1 MDITVTPW
9 SESAAFPLLT
19 TLTLVPL
26 AAVIA
31 ILFSRS
37 AAVALRFGFAGALL
51 TVLLSL
57 YLLTVFDSASPGLH
71 LVEQVN
77 FAGLSYRVGVDGANI
92 LFIPLTAV
100 LTFLALIYTLITR
113 HATDR
118 LFIACLL
125 GYEAILIGAFAA
137 LNVMQFW
144 FWCVLELV
152 PVALLTIH
160 AGTGQNRRWVVAQL
174 LQYWV
179 SGLLMTLAGFLLL
192 AFGLI
197 DAAHPL
203 TFDWLTLKQNN
214 AYLHDE
220 VLIFV
225 LLFFGFAIRMPLFP
239 FHGWLPV
246 LAEQGTVASAVI
258 FLVGLKLGI
267 YAVIR
272 FILPMVPGVA
282 EQWSGFVV
290 TLGLI
295 SIFYGALL
303 ALMQINIRRLL
314 AFAVI
319 SQTGML
325 TIGIFCF
332 NENGLE
338 GSLLLSVAYG
348 LATAGMLF
356 SVGLIYERCRTAYLP
371 RLGGLFDTNGTLAL
385 LFLISALST
394 MVMPGTPGFDAA
406 HLLVEGIIEE
416 DGWLLAIAIL
426 LGNVMSAAFLL
437 WAFQR
442 IFMAT
447 PKRVAQ
453 PYSCAHH
460 PVWKE
465 RFITVVICLLLI
477 GTGFYTTPWLNF
489 IDQDAA
495 AIGKQFPMHGAQIP
509 LNPPSTKGEASQ
521 PCATD
526 LSSPLCKRG
535 AGGDSNTDTKDGSHE

>member
-1 MDITVTPW
+1 MDIAVTPW

-26 AAVIA
+26 ATMIA

-37 AAVALRFGFAGALL
+37 STVALRFGFAGAVL
-51 TVLLSL
+51 TALLSV
-57 YLLTVFDSASPGLH
+57 YLLTVFESSSPGIH
-71 LVEQVN
+71 LVEQLS

-100 LTFLALIYTLITR
+100 LTLLALIYTLITR
-113 HATDR
+113 HVTDR

-125 GYEAILIGAFAA
+125 GYETVLIGAFVA

-144 FWCVLELV
+144 FWCVLELA
-152 PVALLTIH
+152 PVALLTMH
-160 AGTGQNRRWVVAQL
+160 AGTGQNRRWVVVKL

-179 SGLLMTLAGFLLL
+179 SGLLMILAGFLLL

-356 SVGLIYERCRTAYLP
+356 SVGLIYERTRTSYLP
-371 RLGGLFDTNGTLAL
+371 RLGGLIDTNGTLAL

-447 PKRVAQ
+447 PKRAEQ
-453 PYSCAHH
+453 PYSCSHH
-460 PVWKE
+460 PVWNE
-465 RFITVVICLLLI
+465 RFIAAVICLLLI

-495 AIGKQFPMHGAQIP
+495 AIKEQYPMHGAQH
-509 LNPPSTKGEASQ
+509 AS
-521 PCATD
+521 D
-526 LSSPLCKRG
+526 
-535 AGGDSNTDTKDGSHE
+535 TDTKDDQHE

>member
-26 AAVIA
+26 AAMIA

-37 AAVALRFGFAGALL
+37 STVALRFGFAGAML

-57 YLLTVFDSASPGLH
+57 YLLSVFDSDSPGIH
-71 LVEQVN
+71 LVEQVR
-77 FAGLSYRVGVDGANI
+77 FAGLSYSVGVDGTSI

-100 LTFLALIYTLITR
+100 LTLLALIYTLITR
-113 HATDR
+113 HVTDR

-144 FWCVLELV
+144 FWCVLELI

-160 AGTGQNRRWVVAQL
+160 AGTGQNRRWVVVLL

-197 DAAHPL
+197 DSEHAL

-220 VLIFV
+220 VLIFI

-246 LAEQGTVASAVI
+246 LAEQGTVASAAI

-272 FILPMVPGVA
+272 FILPLVPGVA
-282 EQWSGFVV
+282 EHWSEFAV

-314 AFAVI
+314 AFAVV
-319 SQTGML
+319 SHTGML
-325 TIGIFCF
+325 IIGIFCF
-332 NENGLE
+332 NAPGLE
-338 GSLLLSVAYG
+338 GSILLSLAYG

-356 SVGLIYERCRTAYLP
+356 SVGLIYERTRTAFIP
-371 RLGGLFDTNGTLAL
+371 RLGGLFDTNSTIAI

-406 HLLVEGIIEE
+406 HLLIEGIIEE

-426 LGNVMSAAFLL
+426 IGNVLSAAFLL

-442 IFMAT
+442 IFMAAS
-447 PKRVAQ
+447 KRAEQ

-465 RFITVVICLLLI
+465 RFITVAICLLLI

-495 AIGKQFPMHGAQIP
+495 AISEQYPMHGAQP
-509 LNPPSTKGEASQ
+509 ANDSEA
-521 PCATD
+521 
-526 LSSPLCKRG
+526 G
-535 AGGDSNTDTKDGSHE
+535 TKDGQHD

>member
-1 MDITVTPW
+1 MNITTVTHWP
-9 SESAAFPLLT
+9 ESAAFPLLT

-26 AAVIA
+26 AAMIA
-31 ILFSRS
+31 VLFSRS
-37 AAVALRFGFAGALL
+37 STVALRFGFSGALL
-51 TVLLSL
+51 TVSLSF
-57 YLLTVFDSASPGLH
+57 YLLAVFDSASPGIH
-71 LVEQVN
+71 LVEQAH
-77 FAGLSYRVGVDGANI
+77 FAGLSYRVGVDGTNI

-100 LTFLALIYTLITR
+100 LTLLALIYTLITR
-113 HATDR
+113 HAADR

-125 GYEAILIGAFAA
+125 GYEGVLIGAFVA
-137 LNVMQFW
+137 LNVLQFW

-152 PVALLTIH
+152 PVVLLTIH
-160 AGTGQNRRWVVAQL
+160 AGTGQNRRWVAVQL
-174 LQYWV
+174 LQYWG
-179 SGLLMTLAGFLLL
+179 SGLLMSLTGFMLL

-197 DAAHPL
+197 DASHPL
-203 TFDWLTLKQNN
+203 TFDWLTIKENN

-220 VLIFV
+220 VLIFI

-267 YAVIR
+267 YAAIR

-282 EQWSGFVV
+282 EQWAGFVV

-325 TIGIFCF
+325 IIGAFCF
-332 NENGLE
+332 NANGLE

-348 LATAGMLF
+348 LAMAGMLF
-356 SVGLIYERCRTAYLP
+356 SVGLIYERTRTAFLP
-371 RLGGLFDTNGTLAL
+371 RLGGLFDTNATLAV
-385 LFLISALST
+385 LFMISALST

-426 LGNVMSAAFLL
+426 VGNVMSAAFLL

-442 IFMAT
+442 MFMAN
-447 PKRVAQ
+447 PKRAEQ
-453 PYSCAHH
+453 PYSCSHH

-465 RFITVVICLLLI
+465 RLITAVICLLLI

-495 AIGKQFPMHGAQIP
+495 AIEKQYPVHGDQ
-509 LNPPSTKGEASQ
+509 ST
-521 PCATD
+521 D
-526 LSSPLCKRG
+526 
-535 AGGDSNTDTKDGSHE
+535 DTKDGQHE

>member
-1 MDITVTPW
+1 MDMTVTPW
-9 SESAAFPLLT
+9 PESVAFPLLT
-19 TLTLVPL
+19 MLTLVPL
-26 AAVIA
+26 AAMIA
-31 ILFSRS
+31 ILWSRS
-37 AAVALRFGFAGALL
+37 SKHAWYFGFAGALL
-51 TVLLSL
+51 TVLLST
-57 YLLTVFDSASPGLH
+57 YLLIVFDTAHPGIH
-71 LVEQVN
+71 LAEQAH
-77 FAGLSYRVGVDGANI
+77 FAGLSYRVGVDGTNI

-100 LTFLALIYTLITR
+100 LTLLALIYTLITR

-125 GYEAILIGAFAA
+125 GYETILIGAFVA
-137 LNVMQFW
+137 LNVLQFW
-144 FWCVLELV
+144 FWCVLELI
-152 PVALLTIH
+152 PVTLLTIH
-160 AGTGQNRRWVVAQL
+160 AGTGHNRRRAVVTL
-174 LQYWV
+174 LQFWI
-179 SGLLMTLAGFLLL
+179 SALLLTLSGFLLL

-197 DAAHPL
+197 DAEHAL

-214 AYLHDE
+214 AYLNDE

-258 FLVGLKLGI
+258 FLVGLKLGL

-282 EQWSGFVV
+282 EQWAEFVV
-290 TLGLI
+290 TLSLI

-325 TIGIFCF
+325 VIGIFCF
-332 NENGLE
+332 NEQGLE

-348 LATAGMLF
+348 LAMAGMLF
-356 SVGLIYERCRTAYLP
+356 CVGLIYERTRTAYLP
-371 RLGGLFDTNGTLAL
+371 RLGGLFDSNATLAV

-406 HLLVEGIIEE
+406 HVLVEGIIEE

-426 LGNVMSAAFLL
+426 VGNVMSAAFLL

-442 IFMAT
+442 IFMAA
-447 PKRVAQ
+447 PQRAEQ

-460 PVWKE
+460 PVWQE
-465 RFITVVICLLLI
+465 RFIAAVICLLLI

-495 AIGKQFPMHGAQIP
+495 AIKAQYPMHGA
-509 LNPPSTKGEASQ
+509 EA
-521 PCATD
+521 
-526 LSSPLCKRG
+526 G
-535 AGGDSNTDTKDGSHE
+535 AQDGHHE

>member
-1 MDITVTPW
+1 MDMIVTPW

-26 AAVIA
+26 AAMIA

-37 AAVALRFGFAGALL
+37 SKLALGFGFAGALL
-51 TVLLSL
+51 TLGLSI
-57 YLLTVFDSASPGLH
+57 YLLTVFDAAHSGIH
-71 LVEQVN
+71 LVEQLH
-77 FAGLSYRVGVDGANI
+77 FLGLSYCVGVDGTNI
-92 LFIPLTAV
+92 LFIPLTSV
-100 LTFLALIYTLITR
+100 LTLLALVYTLNTR
-113 HATDR
+113 HVTDK

-125 GYEAILIGAFAA
+125 AYETILIGAFVSLNA
-137 LNVMQFW
+137 LQFW
-144 FWCVLELV
+144 FWCVLELI
-152 PVALLTIH
+152 PVMLLTVH
-160 AGTGQNRRWVVAQL
+160 AGTGKNRRWVVVLL
-174 LQYWV
+174 LQYWG
-179 SGLLMTLAGFLLL
+179 SGLLMALAGFLLL

-197 DAAHPL
+197 DASHAL

-220 VLIFV
+220 VLIFI

-282 EQWSGFVV
+282 EQWAGLVV
-290 TLGLI
+290 TLGVI

-325 TIGIFCF
+325 VIGIFCF

-348 LATAGMLF
+348 LAMAGMLF
-356 SVGLIYERCRTAYLP
+356 SVGLIYDRTRTAYLP

-406 HLLVEGIIEE
+406 HLLVEGVIDEA
-416 DGWLLAIAIL
+416 GWLLAIAIL
-426 LGNVMSAAFLL
+426 VGNVMSAAFLL

-447 PKRVAQ
+447 PKRAEQ
-453 PYSCAHH
+453 PYSCSHH
-460 PVWKE
+460 SVWKE
-465 RFITVVICLLLI
+465 RIITTAISLLLI

-495 AIGKQFPMHGAQIP
+495 AIKQQFPMHGSQIP
-509 LNPPSTKGEASQ
+509 LSLPLKTESGKVSTDG
-521 PCATD
+521 T
-526 LSSPLCKRG
+526 R
-535 AGGDSNTDTKDGSHE
+535 DGSNE

>member
-26 AAVIA
+26 ATLIA

-37 AAVALRFGFAGALL
+37 SAVALRFGYAGSIL

-57 YLLTVFDSASPGLH
+57 YLLSVFDSNSPGIH
-71 LVEQVN
+71 LVEQAH
-77 FAGLSYRVGVDGANI
+77 FAGLSYSVGVDGTNI
-92 LFIPLTAV
+92 LFIPLAAI
-100 LTFLALIYTLITR
+100 LTLLALIYTSITR
-113 HATDR
+113 HVTDR

-125 GYEAILIGAFAA
+125 GYETVLIGAFAA

-144 FWCVLELV
+144 LWCLLELI
-152 PVALLTIH
+152 PVILLTAH
-160 AGTGQNRRWVVAQL
+160 AGTGQNRRRIIVLL
-174 LQYWV
+174 LQYWG
-179 SGLLMTLAGFLLL
+179 SGLLMALAGFLLL

-197 DAAHPL
+197 DAEHAL
-203 TFDWLTLKQNN
+203 TFDWLTLQQNN

-225 LLFFGFAIRMPLFP
+225 LLFFGFAVRMPLFP

-246 LAEQGTVASAVI
+246 LAEHGTVASAAI
-258 FLVGLKLGI
+258 FLVGLKLGV

-282 EQWSGFVV
+282 EHWSELVV
-290 TLGLI
+290 TMGFI

-314 AFAVI
+314 AFAVV
-319 SQTGML
+319 SHTGML
-325 TIGIFCF
+325 IIGVFCF
-332 NENGLE
+332 NARGLE
-338 GSLLLSVAYG
+338 GSILLSLAYG

-356 SVGLIYERCRTAYLP
+356 SVGLIYERTRTAFIP
-371 RLGGLFDTNGTLAL
+371 RLGGLFDTNATIAI

-406 HLLVEGIIEE
+406 HLLIEGIIQE

-426 LGNVMSAAFLL
+426 IGNVLSAAFLL

-442 IFMAT
+442 IFMASS
-447 PKRVAQ
+447 KRAEQ
-453 PYSCAHH
+453 PYSCSHH
-460 PVWKE
+460 PVTKE
-465 RFITVVICLLLI
+465 RVITVAICLLLI
-477 GTGFYTTPWLNF
+477 GTGFYTTPLLSI
-489 IDQDAA
+489 IDKEAV
-495 AIGKQFPMHGAQIP
+495 AIGEYYPVHGAQQTDTLTEP
-509 LNPPSTKGEASQ
+509 NDNTEASAPAHAPRLPPVGEA
-521 PCATD
+521 
-526 LSSPLCKRG
+526 G
-535 AGGDSNTDTKDGSHE
+535 TKDGQHD

>member
-1 MDITVTPW
+1 MDITITHW
-9 SESAAFPLLT
+9 SASTAFPLLT
-19 TLTLVPL
+19 TLMLVPL
-26 AAVIA
+26 AATIA
-31 ILFSRS
+31 ILLSRS
-37 AAVALRFGFAGALL
+37 ATMALRFGFAGALL
-51 TVLLSL
+51 TLLLSI
-57 YLLTVFDSASPGLH
+57 YLLTVFDSTNPGIH
-71 LVEQVN
+71 LGEHFH
-77 FAGLSYRVGVDGANI
+77 FAGLSYRVGIDGTNI

-100 LTFLALIYTLITR
+100 LTLLTLIYTLITR
-113 HATDR
+113 HITDK

-125 GYEAILIGAFAA
+125 SYETILIGAFTA

-144 FWCVLELV
+144 LWCVLELV

-160 AGTGQNRRWVVAQL
+160 AGTGQNRRWVVVLL

-179 SGLLMTLAGFLLL
+179 SGLLLTLAGFLLL

-197 DAAHPL
+197 DASHPL
-203 TFDWLTLKQNN
+203 TFDWLMLKQNN

-220 VLIFV
+220 VLIFI

-246 LAEQGTVASAVI
+246 LAEQGTVASAVV

-267 YAVIR
+267 YAAIR

-282 EQWSGFVV
+282 EQWAEFVMV
-290 TLGLI
+290 LGLI

-303 ALMQINIRRLL
+303 ALMQVNIRRLL

-325 TIGIFCF
+325 IIGAFCF
-332 NENGLE
+332 NANGLE
-338 GSLLLSVAYG
+338 GTLLLSVAYG
-348 LATAGMLF
+348 LAMAGMLF
-356 SVGLIYERCRTAYLP
+356 SVGLIYERTGTAFIP

-385 LFLISALST
+385 LFLLSALST
-394 MVMPGTPGFDAA
+394 MVMPGTTGFDAA

-416 DGWLLAIAIL
+416 YGWLLAIAIL
-426 LGNVMSAAFLL
+426 VGNLMTAAFLL

-442 IFMAT
+442 MFMAA
-447 PKRVAQ
+447 PKRAAQ

-460 PVWKE
+460 PVRTE
-465 RFITVVICLLLI
+465 RVIAGIICLLLI

-495 AIGKQFPMHGAQIP
+495 AIGRQFPMHGAQMP
-509 LNPPSTKGEASQ
+509 
-521 PCATD
+521 TD
-526 LSSPLCKRG
+526 I
-535 AGGDSNTDTKDGSHE
+535 KDGEGE

>member
-1 MDITVTPW
+1 MDINVTPW

-26 AAVIA
+26 VAMLA
-31 ILFSRS
+31 ILLSPS
-37 AAVALRFGFAGALL
+37 SKLALRFGFAG
-51 TVLLSL
+51 TLLSVAL
-57 YLLTVFDSASPGLH
+57 SIYLLAIFDAAQPGIH
-71 LVEQVN
+71 LVEQVD
-77 FAGLSYRVGVDGANI
+77 FAGLSYRVGVDGTNI

-100 LTFLALIYTLITR
+100 LTLLALIYTLLTR
-113 HATDR
+113 HVTDR

-125 GYEAILIGAFAA
+125 GYETVLIGAFVA
-137 LNVMQFW
+137 LNVLQFW
-144 FWCVLELV
+144 FWCVLELA
-152 PVALLTIH
+152 PVVLLTLH
-160 AGTGQNRRWVVAQL
+160 AGTGQNRRLVIAKL

-192 AFGLI
+192 AFSLI
-197 DAAHPL
+197 DADHAL
-203 TFDWLTLKQNN
+203 SFDWLTLKQHNGS
-214 AYLHDE
+214 LHNE

-239 FHGWLPV
+239 FHGWLPA
-246 LAEQGTVASAVI
+246 LAEQGTAASSAI

-282 EQWSGFVV
+282 EQWSGFVIS
-290 TLGLI
+290 LSLI

-319 SQTGML
+319 SHTGML

-332 NENGLE
+332 NERGLE

-348 LATAGMLF
+348 LATAGILF
-356 SVGLIYERCRTAYLP
+356 SVGLIYERTRTSYLP
-371 RLGGLFDTNGTLAL
+371 RLGGLVDSNGTLAL

-406 HLLVEGIIEE
+406 HLLVEGVIEE

-426 LGNVMSAAFLL
+426 IGNVMSAAFLL
-437 WAFQR
+437 WAFQK
-442 IFMAT
+442 IFMAS
-447 PKRVAQ
+447 PKRAKQ
-453 PYSCAHH
+453 PYSCSHH
-460 PVWKE
+460 PIWNE
-465 RFITVVICLLLI
+465 RFITAVICLLLI
-477 GTGFYTTPWLNF
+477 GTGFYTSPWLNF
-489 IDQDAA
+489 IEQDAA
-495 AIGKQFPMHGAQIP
+495 AMKQQFTRHGAQSP
-509 LNPPSTKGEASQ
+509 LNISISKGNPIQPSDASSKGDQ
-521 PCATD
+521 
-526 LSSPLCKRG
+526 
-535 AGGDSNTDTKDGSHE
+535 HE

>member
-9 SESAAFPLLT
+9 SASAAFPLLT
-19 TLTLVPL
+19 MLTLIPL
-26 AAVIA
+26 ATMIA

-37 AAVALRFGFAGALL
+37 STVALRFGFAGALL
-51 TVLLSL
+51 TVLLSV
-57 YLLTVFDSASPGLH
+57 YLLTVFDSNSPGIH
-71 LVEQVN
+71 LAEQVH
-77 FAGLSYRVGVDGANI
+77 FAGLSYSVGVDGTSI
-92 LFIPLTAV
+92 LFIPLTAI
-100 LTFLALIYTLITR
+100 LTLLALIYTLITR
-113 HATDR
+113 HVTDR

-125 GYEAILIGAFAA
+125 GYETVLIGAFVA

-144 FWCVLELV
+144 FWCVLELI

-160 AGTGQNRRWVVAQL
+160 AGTGQNRRWVIVLL

-197 DAAHPL
+197 DAEHAL

-225 LLFFGFAIRMPLFP
+225 LLFFGFAIRMPIFP

-319 SQTGML
+319 SQMGML
-325 TIGIFCF
+325 VIGAFCF
-332 NENGLE
+332 NVTGLE
-338 GSLLLSVAYG
+338 GSILLSVAYG

-356 SVGLIYERCRTAYLP
+356 SVGLIYERTRTAFLP
-371 RLGGLFDTNGTLAL
+371 RLGGLFDTNATLAL

-416 DGWLLAIAIL
+416 DGWMLAVAIL
-426 LGNVMSAAFLL
+426 VGNVMSAAFLL

-442 IFMAT
+442 VFMAT
-447 PKRVAQ
+447 PKRVEQ
-453 PYSCAHH
+453 PYSCSHH
-460 PVWKE
+460 PVWTE
-465 RFITVVICLLLI
+465 RFIAGVICLLLI
-477 GTGFYTTPWLNF
+477 GTGFYTTPWLEY
-489 IDQDAA
+489 IDQDAV
-495 AIGKQFPMHGAQIP
+495 AIEEHYPMHGTQIP
-509 LNPPSTKGEASQ
+509 LSSPFSKGDASQ
-521 PCATD
+521 PSD
-526 LSSPLCKRG
+526 
-535 AGGDSNTDTKDGSHE
+535 AGTKDGSHE

>member
-19 TLTLVPL
+19 TMTLVPL
-26 AAVIA
+26 AAMIA
-31 ILFSRS
+31 IWISRS
-37 AAVALRFGFAGALL
+37 AKLALYFGFAGALL
-51 TVLLSL
+51 TLALSV
-57 YLLTVFDSASPGLH
+57 YLLTIFDAGHPGIH
-71 LVEQVN
+71 LVEEAH
-77 FAGLSYRVGVDGANI
+77 FAGLSYRVGVDGTNI
-92 LFIPLTAV
+92 LFIPLTAI
-100 LTFLALIYTLITR
+100 LTVLALVYTLITR
-113 HATDR
+113 HVSDR
-118 LFIACLL
+118 QFIGCLL

-137 LNVMQFW
+137 LNALQFW
-144 FWCVLELV
+144 FWCVLELI
-152 PVALLTIH
+152 PVVLLTVH
-160 AGTGQNRRWVVAQL
+160 AGTGQNRRWVVVLL
-174 LQYWV
+174 LQYWG

-192 AFGLI
+192 AFGLL
-197 DAAHPL
+197 DDLHPL

-220 VLIFV
+220 VLIFI

-246 LAEQGTVASAVI
+246 LAEQGTVASAMV

-282 EQWSGFVV
+282 EQWADFVV
-290 TLGLI
+290 TLGVI

-325 TIGIFCF
+325 VIGIFCF

-338 GSLLLSVAYG
+338 GSLLLSIAYG
-348 LATAGMLF
+348 LAMAGMLF
-356 SVGLIYERCRTAYLP
+356 SVGLIYERTRTAYLP
-371 RLGGLFDTNGTLAL
+371 RLGGLFDSNGTLAL

-406 HLLVEGIIEE
+406 HLLVEGVIEE

-426 LGNVMSAAFLL
+426 VGNVMSAAFLL

-442 IFMAT
+442 VFMAS
-447 PKRVAQ
+447 PKRAEQ
-453 PYSCAHH
+453 PYSCEHH
-460 PVWKE
+460 PIWKE
-465 RFITVVICLLLI
+465 RFITVVICLMLI

-495 AIGKQFPMHGAQIP
+495 AIGKQFPMHGA
-509 LNPPSTKGEASQ
+509 
-521 PCATD
+521 ATQ
-526 LSSPLCKRG
+526 
-535 AGGDSNTDTKDGSHE
+535 DGSHE

>member
-1 MDITVTPW
+1 MDITVNHW
-9 SESAAFPLLT
+9 SELAAFPLLT
-19 TLTLVPL
+19 ALTLVPL
-26 AAVIA
+26 ASTIA
-31 ILFSRS
+31 ILLSKS
-37 AAVALRFGFAGALL
+37 SAVALRFGFAGASL

-57 YLLTVFDSASPGLH
+57 YLLAVFDSATPGIH
-71 LVEQVN
+71 LAEHFN
-77 FAGLSYRVGVDGANI
+77 FAGLSYSVGVDGTNI

-100 LTFLALIYTLITR
+100 LTLLALVYTLITR

-125 GYEAILIGAFAA
+125 GYETVLIGAFAA

-144 FWCVLELV
+144 LWCVLELV
-152 PVALLTIH
+152 PVTLLTIH
-160 AGTGQNRRWVVAQL
+160 AGTGQNRRWVVVQM

-179 SGLLMTLAGFLLL
+179 SGLLMTLTGFLLL

-197 DAAHPL
+197 DSEHAL

-225 LLFFGFAIRMPLFP
+225 LLLFGFAIRMPLFP

-258 FLVGLKLGI
+258 YLVGLKLGI

-290 TLGLI
+290 ILGLI

-325 TIGIFCF
+325 VIGAFCF

-356 SVGLIYERCRTAYLP
+356 SVGLIYERTRTAYLP
-371 RLGGLFDTNGTLAL
+371 RLGGLFDTNTTLAV
-385 LFLISALST
+385 LFLVSALST

-426 LGNVMSAAFLL
+426 LGNVTSAAFLL

-442 IFMAT
+442 AFMAA
-447 PKRVAQ
+447 PKRAAQ

-465 RFITVVICLLLI
+465 RFITAVICLLLI

-495 AIGKQFPMHGAQIP
+495 AIGRQFPMHGAQMP
-509 LNPPSTKGEASQ
+509 DAN
-521 PCATD
+521 
-526 LSSPLCKRG
+526 
-535 AGGDSNTDTKDGSHE
+535 DTNADVKDGQHE

>member
-19 TLTLVPL
+19 VLTLVPL
-26 AAVIA
+26 AATIA
-31 ILFSRS
+31 ILFSPS
-37 AAVALRFGFAGALL
+37 SKVALRFGFTGAAL
-51 TVLLSL
+51 TLLLSI
-57 YLLTVFDSASPGLH
+57 YLLFVFDSALPGIH
-71 LVEQVN
+71 LVEDVRV
-77 FAGLSYRVGVDGANI
+77 AGLSYRVGVDGTNV

-113 HATDR
+113 HVGDR

-125 GYEAILIGAFAA
+125 GYETVLIGAFAA

-144 FWCVLELV
+144 IWCVLELI

-197 DAAHPL
+197 DSAHPL

-214 AYLHDE
+214 AYLNDE

-225 LLFFGFAIRMPLFP
+225 LLFFGFSVRMPLFP

-267 YAVIR
+267 YALIR

-325 TIGIFCF
+325 VIGAFCF

-356 SVGLIYERCRTAYLP
+356 SVGLIYERCRTSYLP

-385 LFLISALST
+385 LFMISALST

-426 LGNVMSAAFLL
+426 IGNVMSAAFLL

-442 IFMAT
+442 IFMAS
-447 PKRVAQ
+447 PKRAKQ
-453 PYSCAHH
+453 PYNCAHH
-460 PVWKE
+460 PVLKE
-465 RFITVVICLLLI
+465 RIITLVICLLLI

-495 AIGKQFPMHGAQIP
+495 AIGKQFPMHG
-509 LNPPSTKGEASQ
+509 SQ
-521 PCATD
+521 QP
-526 LSSPLCKRG
+526 
-535 AGGDSNTDTKDGSHE
+535 AGGANAGTKDGQHE